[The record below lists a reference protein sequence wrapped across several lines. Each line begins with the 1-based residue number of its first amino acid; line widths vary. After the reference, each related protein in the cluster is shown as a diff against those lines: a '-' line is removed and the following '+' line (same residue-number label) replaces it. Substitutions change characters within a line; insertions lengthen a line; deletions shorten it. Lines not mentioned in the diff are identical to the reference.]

1 MERESKPMTA
11 YQIRRA
17 APDDIPSWLLLAKEV
32 EHLFGPMSDIP
43 EFQRALHEAVRL
55 GHASC
60 AVPASSPDIVG
71 GIIISPASNSIAWL
85 AVSRAARGAGLGRGL
100 LSAGVADLDPNKPI
114 FVQTFAPV
122 SPAGATARQLYS
134 AFGFTDHESKEPTPA
149 GVPTILMRKPAGSD
163 RG

>member
-1 MERESKPMTA
+1 MIEGSG
-11 YQIRRA
+11 
-17 APDDIPSWLLLAKEV
+17 LLIADLT
-32 EHLFGPMSDIP
+32 FGN
-43 EFQRALHEAVRL
+43 RNVYHEIGYL
-55 GHASC
+55 MGL
-60 AVPASSPDIVG
+60 
-71 GIIISPASNSIAWL
+71 IISPASNSIAWL
-85 AVSRAARGAGLGRGL
+85 AVSRATRGVGLGRGL

-134 AFGFTDHESKEPTPA
+134 AFGFTDHEPKEPTPA